1 MMHENLQ
8 ISYQEINEMLSHFCR
23 AFSLRIGIHDEN
35 NRLLTEFPGIPAQV
49 DRMVFCDYVAQHS
62 AAFDKKC
69 LSCDQAAFQIVRK
82 TRRSYLYPCHMGFK
96 EAMIPIYTGDTL
108 QLVLMIG
115 QLRQPDDTE
124 ASFSAL
130 LEKLTALDPGLPER
144 LSLSKLRENWLQM
157 SVMEDSQLE
166 SVVYL
171 LEICAAHIRDN
182 HWIRFK
188 NSSRQE
194 QICQYLAAHYQ
205 EDIHIGHMAEAL
217 HLSTS
222 HLSRLLKQL
231 TGTTFTECLTKYRIQ
246 KAVEMLTETRMTTGE
261 IAYAVGYNDPGYF
274 TKVFKKAMGMPPS
287 LYRTSQASTEHA
299 SMY

>member
-1 MMHENLQ
+1 MIHENLQ

-49 DRMVFCDYVAQHS
+49 ERMVFCDYVAQHS
-62 AAFDKKC
+62 TAFDKKC
-69 LSCDQAAFQIVRK
+69 LS
-82 TRRSYLYPCHMGFK
+82 
-96 EAMIPIYTGDTL
+96 GDTL

-115 QLRQPDDTE
+115 QLRQPGDAE

-144 LSLSKLRENWLQM
+144 LSLPKLRENWLQM

-194 QICQYLAAHYQ
+194 QICQYFAAHYQ
-205 EDIHIGHMAEAL
+205 EDIHIDHMAETL

-231 TGTTFTECLTKYRIQ
+231 TGTTFTEYLTKYRIQ
-246 KAVEMLTETRMTTGE
+246 KAAEMLTETRMTTGE

-287 LYRTSQASTEHA
+287 MYRTSSARTEQPP
-299 SMY
+299 MREK